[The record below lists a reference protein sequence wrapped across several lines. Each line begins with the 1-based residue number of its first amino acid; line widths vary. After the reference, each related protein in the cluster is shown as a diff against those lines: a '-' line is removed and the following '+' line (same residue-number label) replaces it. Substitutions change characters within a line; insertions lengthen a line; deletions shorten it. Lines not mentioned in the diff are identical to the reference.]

1 MKFTKNSKILM
12 DFFFHNKCIN
22 HVPLTNKTKQI
33 LQKIFHEFQNA
44 HEYLENKKKKEELL
58 FYKMNITKIST
69 IRQIP
74 KPTQFNANSFPAIV
88 REHID
93 EYIEYTLSY
102 TFSLFEREIT
112 IHFMV
117 EEEDVE
123 LHIDKYNAYVEKIF
137 MWLYFVNDYASKKCA
152 KKLTLYLYLISLTKE
167 LPESNISILDQNHVN
182 TAFTYT
188 CPVVSEIVV
197 FRKEEWFK
205 VLMHETFHNFALDF
219 SDMNNNNCHNKILS
233 IFPVESEVN
242 LYEAYTE
249 FWAEILNATFFSYFS
264 LHNKQNVQE
273 FLETCEYFINFER
286 TYSFFQLAKA
296 LRFMGLVYKD
306 LYLPSSH
313 IERKTLYK
321 ENSNV
326 LAYYIIKTILLNNY
340 QGFFEWCSKNN
351 LSLLQFK
358 KTVGNLDQLCLFIER
373 NYKTKSMLYGV
384 KCAEDMYFD
393 KKKIT
398 GKKMK
403 FIWNNMRMSI
413 CEMG

>member
-33 LQKIFHEFQNA
+33 MQKIFRELQTA
-44 HEYLENKKKKEELL
+44 HEYLENKKKKEEAL
-58 FYKMNITKIST
+58 FYRLKITKIST

-74 KPTQFNANSFPAIV
+74 KPTQFNVNSFPAAI
-88 REHID
+88 RDHID
-93 EYIEYTLSY
+93 EHIEYTLSY

-112 IHFMV
+112 IHFIV

-137 MWLYFVNDYASKKCA
+137 MWLYFVNVYASKKCA
-152 KKLTLYLYLISLTKE
+152 KKLTLYLYLISPTKT

-205 VLMHETFHNFALDF
+205 VLMHETFHNFSLDF
-219 SDMNNNNCHNKILS
+219 SDMNMNVCHNKILS
-233 IFPVESEVN
+233 IFPVDSQVN

-249 FWAEILNATFFSYFS
+249 FWAEILNAAFCSYFS
-264 LHNKQNVQE
+264 LKNKPNIQE
-273 FLETCEYFINFER
+273 FFKNCEYFINFER